1 MDEAWY
7 PSSGLE
13 QYMQHLL
20 KYPPSGDSANN
31 VLGEKKIA
39 FVPTMGALHQGHISL
54 VKEAKSL
61 ADQVVMSIFVN
72 PTQFES
78 VEDLAKYPRT
88 LNADIQLAEAAG
100 VDLLWTPDV
109 SEIYPDKYKLIDAG
123 ELGRIYEGHSRAGHF
138 DGVLTVVN
146 RLFEIVKPD
155 YAIFGEKDF
164 QQLFLIKEFSKRA
177 HPGIEIISGKTIRE
191 DSGLALSSR
200 NVRLSPEEKNSAL
213 VISRALEIGSKQQS
227 YAEIK
232 SSVLAELATEIDFKL
247 DYFAI
252 VNPKSLLEVDQS
264 HIGPV
269 QLLLAGWVGSVRL
282 IDNFAAVVGPEGRG
296 N

>member
-1 MDEAWY
+1 
-7 PSSGLE
+7 
-13 QYMQHLL
+13 MQHLL
-20 KYPPSGDSANN
+20 KYPLNGGSAIDGM
-31 VLGEKKIA
+31 GEKKIA

-61 ADQVVMSIFVN
+61 ADEVVMSIFVN

-88 LNADIQLAEAAG
+88 LNADIQLAESAG
-100 VDLLWTPDV
+100 VDFLWTPDV

-213 VISRALEIGSKQQS
+213 VISRALEIGRKEQS

-232 SSVLAELATEIDFKL
+232 SSVLAELATEIDFRL

-264 HIGPV
+264 HTGPV

-282 IDNFAAVVGPEGRG
+282 IDNFAAAIGSEGRG

>member
-1 MDEAWY
+1 
-7 PSSGLE
+7 
-13 QYMQHLL
+13 MQHLL
-20 KYPPSGDSANN
+20 KYPPSGESANN

-54 VKEAKSL
+54 VREAKSL
-61 ADQVVMSIFVN
+61 ADEVVMSIFVN

-88 LNADIQLAEAAG
+88 LNADIQLAESAG
-100 VDLLWTPDV
+100 VDFLWTPDV

-164 QQLFLIKEFSKRA
+164 QQLFLIKEFSKRV

-213 VISRALEIGSKQQS
+213 VISRALEIGRKEQS

-264 HIGPV
+264 HTGPV

-282 IDNFAAVVGPEGRG
+282 IDNFAAVIGPEGRG

>member
-1 MDEAWY
+1 
-7 PSSGLE
+7 
-13 QYMQHLL
+13 MQHLL

-31 VLGEKKIA
+31 VLGDKKIA
-39 FVPTMGALHQGHISL
+39 FVPTMGALHEGHISL
-54 VKEAKSL
+54 IKEAKNL
-61 ADQVVMSIFVN
+61 AEQVVMSIFIN

-88 LNADIQLAEAAG
+88 LNEDIQLAEAAG

-146 RLFEIVKPD
+146 RLFEIVKPE

-164 QQLFLIKEFSKRA
+164 QQLFLIKEFSKKA
-177 HPGIEIISGKTIRE
+177 HPEIEIISGRTIRE
-191 DSGLALSSR
+191 VSGLALSSR

-213 VISRALEIGSKQQS
+213 VISRALEMGSKKQS
-227 YAEIK
+227 YSEIK
-232 SSVLAELATEIDFKL
+232 SSVLAELATEIDFKM

-264 HIGPV
+264 HSGPV

>member
-1 MDEAWY
+1 
-7 PSSGLE
+7 
-13 QYMQHLL
+13 MQHLL
-20 KYPPSGDSANN
+20 KYPPSGESANN

-88 LNADIQLAEAAG
+88 LDADIQLAEAAG

-227 YAEIK
+227 YVEIK

-282 IDNFAAVVGPEGRG
+282 IDNFATVVGPEGRG

>member
-1 MDEAWY
+1 
-7 PSSGLE
+7 
-13 QYMQHLL
+13 MQHLL
-20 KYPPSGDSANN
+20 KYPLSGESANN

-232 SSVLAELATEIDFKL
+232 SRVLAELFTEIDFKL

-269 QLLLAGWVGSVRL
+269 QLLVAGWVGSVRL
-282 IDNFAAVVGPEGRG
+282 IDNFAAVIGPEGRG

>member
-1 MDEAWY
+1 
-7 PSSGLE
+7 
-13 QYMQHLL
+13 MQHLL
-20 KYPPSGDSANN
+20 KYPPSGESANN

-61 ADQVVMSIFVN
+61 ADEVVMSIFVN

-88 LNADIQLAEAAG
+88 LNADIQLAESAG
-100 VDLLWTPDV
+100 VDFLWTPDV

-213 VISRALEIGSKQQS
+213 VISRALEIGRKEQS

-264 HIGPV
+264 HTGPV

-282 IDNFAAVVGPEGRG
+282 IDNFAAVIGPEGRG

>member
-1 MDEAWY
+1 
-7 PSSGLE
+7 
-13 QYMQHLL
+13 MQHLL
-20 KYPPSGDSANN
+20 KYPLSGESANH

-61 ADQVVMSIFVN
+61 ADEVVMSIFVN

-88 LNADIQLAEAAG
+88 LNADIQLAESAG
-100 VDLLWTPDV
+100 VDFLWTPDV

-213 VISRALEIGSKQQS
+213 VISRALEIGRKEQS

-232 SSVLAELATEIDFKL
+232 SSVLAELATEIDFRL

-282 IDNFAAVVGPEGRG
+282 IDNFAAVIGPEGRG

>member
-1 MDEAWY
+1 
-7 PSSGLE
+7 
-13 QYMQHLL
+13 MQHLL
-20 KYPPSGDSANN
+20 KYPPSGESANN

-61 ADQVVMSIFVN
+61 ADEVVMSIFVN

-88 LNADIQLAEAAG
+88 LNADIQLAESAG
-100 VDLLWTPDV
+100 VDFLWTPDV

-213 VISRALEIGSKQQS
+213 VISRALEIGRKEQS
-227 YAEIK
+227 YAEVK

-264 HIGPV
+264 HTGPV

-282 IDNFAAVVGPEGRG
+282 IDNFAAVIGPEGRG

>member
-1 MDEAWY
+1 
-7 PSSGLE
+7 
-13 QYMQHLL
+13 MQHLL
-20 KYPPSGDSANN
+20 KYPPSGESANN
-31 VLGEKKIA
+31 LLGEKKIA

-61 ADQVVMSIFVN
+61 ADEVVMSIFVN

-88 LNADIQLAEAAG
+88 LNADIQLAESAG
-100 VDLLWTPDV
+100 VDFLWTPDV

-213 VISRALEIGSKQQS
+213 VISRALEIGRKEQS

-232 SSVLAELATEIDFKL
+232 SSVLAELATEIDFRL

-264 HIGPV
+264 HTGPV

-282 IDNFAAVVGPEGRG
+282 IDNFAAVIGPEGRG

>member
-1 MDEAWY
+1 
-7 PSSGLE
+7 
-13 QYMQHLL
+13 MQHLL

-31 VLGEKKIA
+31 VLGDKKIA
-39 FVPTMGALHQGHISL
+39 FVPTMGALHEGHISL
-54 VKEAKSL
+54 IKEAKNL
-61 ADQVVMSIFVN
+61 AEQVVMSIFIN

-88 LNADIQLAEAAG
+88 LNEDIQLAEAAG

-109 SEIYPDKYKLIDAG
+109 SGIYPDKYKLIDAG

-146 RLFEIVKPD
+146 RLFEIVKPE

-164 QQLFLIKEFSKRA
+164 QQLFLIKEFSKKA
-177 HPGIEIISGKTIRE
+177 HPEIEIISGRTIRE
-191 DSGLALSSR
+191 VSGLALSSR

-213 VISRALEIGSKQQS
+213 VISRALEMGSKKQS
-227 YAEIK
+227 YSEVK

-264 HIGPV
+264 HSGPV

>member
-1 MDEAWY
+1 
-7 PSSGLE
+7 
-13 QYMQHLL
+13 MQHLL
-20 KYPPSGDSANN
+20 EYPLSGHIANN

-61 ADQVVMSIFVN
+61 ADKVVMSIFVN

-88 LNADIQLAEAAG
+88 LNADIQLAESAG

-123 ELGRIYEGHSRAGHF
+123 EHGRIYEGHSRAGHF

-146 RLFEIVKPD
+146 RLFEIVKPN

-177 HPGIEIISGKTIRE
+177 HPKIEIISGRTIRE

-200 NVRLSPEEKNSAL
+200 NVRLSPEETNSAL
-213 VISRALEIGSKQQS
+213 VISRALVMGSKKQS
-227 YAEIK
+227 YLEIK

-282 IDNFAAVVGPEGRG
+282 IDNFAAVIEPEGRG

>member
-1 MDEAWY
+1 
-7 PSSGLE
+7 
-13 QYMQHLL
+13 MQHLL
-20 KYPPSGDSANN
+20 KYPLSGDSANN

-264 HIGPV
+264 HTGPV

-282 IDNFAAVVGPEGRG
+282 IDNFAAVIGPEGRG

>member
-1 MDEAWY
+1 
-7 PSSGLE
+7 
-13 QYMQHLL
+13 MQHLL

-31 VLGEKKIA
+31 VLGDKKIA
-39 FVPTMGALHQGHISL
+39 FVPTMGALHEGHISL
-54 VKEAKSL
+54 VNEAKNL
-61 ADQVVMSIFVN
+61 AEQVVMSILIN

-88 LNADIQLAEAAG
+88 INEDIQLAEAAG

-146 RLFEIVKPD
+146 RLFEIVKPE

-164 QQLFLIKEFSKRA
+164 QQLFLIKEFSKKA
-177 HPGIEIISGKTIRE
+177 HPEIEIISGRTIIE
-191 DSGLALSSR
+191 VSGFALSSR

-213 VISRALEIGSKQQS
+213 VISRALEMGSKKQS
-227 YAEIK
+227 YSEIK
-232 SSVLAELATEIDFKL
+232 SSVLAELATEIDFKM

-264 HIGPV
+264 HSGPV

>member
-1 MDEAWY
+1 
-7 PSSGLE
+7 
-13 QYMQHLL
+13 MQHLL
-20 KYPPSGDSANN
+20 KYPPSGGSTNN
-31 VLGEKKIA
+31 VMGEKKIA
-39 FVPTMGALHQGHISL
+39 FVPTMGALHQGHLSL
-54 VKEAKSL
+54 VKEAKTL

-88 LNADIQLAEAAG
+88 LSEDILLAEAAG
-100 VDLLWTPDV
+100 VDILWTPDV

-123 ELGRIYEGHSRAGHF
+123 ELGRIYEGHTRAGHF

-146 RLFEIVKPD
+146 QLFEIVKPE

-164 QQLFLIKEFSKRA
+164 QQLFLLREFSKRT
-177 HPGIEIISGKTIRE
+177 HPEIEIVSGKTIRE
-191 DSGLALSSR
+191 NSGLAMSSR
-200 NVRLSPEEKNSAL
+200 NVRLSPEQVNSAL
-213 VISRALEIGSKQQS
+213 VISRALDKAGKKQS
-227 YAEIK
+227 YAEMK
-232 SSVLAELATEIDFKL
+232 STALAELATELDFKL

-252 VNPKSLLEVDQS
+252 VNPKSLLEVDES

-282 IDNFAAVVGPEGRG
+282 IDNLAAVIDSEGRG
-296 N
+296 K

>member
-1 MDEAWY
+1 
-7 PSSGLE
+7 
-13 QYMQHLL
+13 MQHLL
-20 KYPPSGDSANN
+20 KYPLSGESANN

-282 IDNFAAVVGPEGRG
+282 IDNFAAVIGPEGRG

>member
-1 MDEAWY
+1 
-7 PSSGLE
+7 
-13 QYMQHLL
+13 MQHLL
-20 KYPPSGDSANN
+20 KYPPSGESANN

-232 SSVLAELATEIDFKL
+232 SRVLAELATEIDFKL

-282 IDNFAAVVGPEGRG
+282 IDNFAAVIGPEGRG

>member
-1 MDEAWY
+1 
-7 PSSGLE
+7 
-13 QYMQHLL
+13 MQHLL
-20 KYPPSGDSANN
+20 KYPPSGESANN
-31 VLGEKKIA
+31 LLGEKKIA

-213 VISRALEIGSKQQS
+213 VISRALEIGRKEQS

-282 IDNFAAVVGPEGRG
+282 IDNFAAVIGPEGRG

>member
-1 MDEAWY
+1 
-7 PSSGLE
+7 
-13 QYMQHLL
+13 MQHLL
-20 KYPPSGDSANN
+20 KYPPSGESANN

-61 ADQVVMSIFVN
+61 ADEVVMSIFVN

-88 LNADIQLAEAAG
+88 LNADIQLAESAG
-100 VDLLWTPDV
+100 VDFLWTPDV

-164 QQLFLIKEFSKRA
+164 QQLFLIKEFSKRV

-213 VISRALEIGSKQQS
+213 VISRALEIGRKEQS

-232 SSVLAELATEIDFKL
+232 SSVLAELATEIDFRL

-282 IDNFAAVVGPEGRG
+282 IDNFAAAIGSEGRG

>member
-1 MDEAWY
+1 
-7 PSSGLE
+7 
-13 QYMQHLL
+13 MQHLL
-20 KYPPSGDSANN
+20 KYPLSGESANN

-61 ADQVVMSIFVN
+61 ADEVVMSIFVN

-88 LNADIQLAEAAG
+88 LNADIQLAEAAE

-232 SSVLAELATEIDFKL
+232 SRVLAELFTEIDFKL

>member
-1 MDEAWY
+1 M
-7 PSSGLE
+7 
-13 QYMQHLL
+13 
-20 KYPPSGDSANN
+20 
-31 VLGEKKIA
+31 GEKKIA

-61 ADQVVMSIFVN
+61 ADEVVMSIFVN

-88 LNADIQLAEAAG
+88 LNADIQLAESAG
-100 VDLLWTPDV
+100 VNFLWTPDV
-109 SEIYPDKYKLIDAG
+109 FEIYPDKYKLIDAG

-213 VISRALEIGSKQQS
+213 VISRALEIGRKEQS

-264 HIGPV
+264 HTGPV

-282 IDNFAAVVGPEGRG
+282 IDNFAAVIGPEGRG

>member
-1 MDEAWY
+1 
-7 PSSGLE
+7 
-13 QYMQHLL
+13 MQHLL
-20 KYPPSGDSANN
+20 KYPPSGESANN

-61 ADQVVMSIFVN
+61 ADEVVMSIFVN

-88 LNADIQLAEAAG
+88 LNADIQLAESAG
-100 VDLLWTPDV
+100 VDFLWTPDV

-164 QQLFLIKEFSKRA
+164 QQLFLIKEFSKRV

-213 VISRALEIGSKQQS
+213 VISRALEIGRKEQS

-264 HIGPV
+264 HTGPV

-282 IDNFAAVVGPEGRG
+282 IDNFAAAIGSEGRG

>member
-1 MDEAWY
+1 
-7 PSSGLE
+7 
-13 QYMQHLL
+13 MQHLL
-20 KYPPSGDSANN
+20 KYPLSGESANH

-61 ADQVVMSIFVN
+61 ADEVVMSIFVN

-88 LNADIQLAEAAG
+88 LNADIQLAESAG
-100 VDLLWTPDV
+100 VDFLWTPDV

-213 VISRALEIGSKQQS
+213 VISRALEIGRKEQS

-264 HIGPV
+264 HTGPV

-282 IDNFAAVVGPEGRG
+282 IDNFAAEIGSEGRG

>member
-1 MDEAWY
+1 
-7 PSSGLE
+7 
-13 QYMQHLL
+13 MQHLL
-20 KYPPSGDSANN
+20 EYPLSGHIANN

-61 ADQVVMSIFVN
+61 ADKVVMSIFVN

-88 LNADIQLAEAAG
+88 LNADIQLAESAG

-146 RLFEIVKPD
+146 RLFEIVKPN

-177 HPGIEIISGKTIRE
+177 HPKIEIISGRTIRE

-200 NVRLSPEEKNSAL
+200 NVRLSPEETNSAL
-213 VISRALEIGSKQQS
+213 VISRALVMGSKKQS
-227 YAEIK
+227 YLEIK

-282 IDNFAAVVGPEGRG
+282 IDNFAAVIEPEGRG

>member
-1 MDEAWY
+1 
-7 PSSGLE
+7 
-13 QYMQHLL
+13 MQHLL
-20 KYPPSGDSANN
+20 KYPLSGESANH

-39 FVPTMGALHQGHISL
+39 FVPTMGALHQGHLSL

-61 ADQVVMSIFVN
+61 ADEVVMSIFVN

-88 LNADIQLAEAAG
+88 LNADIQLAESAG
-100 VDLLWTPDV
+100 VDFLWTPDV

-164 QQLFLIKEFSKRA
+164 QQLFLIKEFSKRV

-213 VISRALEIGSKQQS
+213 VISRALEIGRKEQS

-264 HIGPV
+264 HTGPV

-282 IDNFAAVVGPEGRG
+282 IDNFAAVIWPEGRG

>member
-1 MDEAWY
+1 
-7 PSSGLE
+7 
-13 QYMQHLL
+13 MQHLL
-20 KYPPSGDSANN
+20 KYPLSGESANH

-88 LNADIQLAEAAG
+88 LNADIQLAESAG
-100 VDLLWTPDV
+100 VDFLWTPDV

-213 VISRALEIGSKQQS
+213 VISRALEIGRKEQS

-264 HIGPV
+264 HTGPV

-282 IDNFAAVVGPEGRG
+282 IDNFAAVIGPEGRG

>member
-1 MDEAWY
+1 
-7 PSSGLE
+7 
-13 QYMQHLL
+13 MQHLL

-61 ADQVVMSIFVN
+61 ADEVVMSIFVN

-88 LNADIQLAEAAG
+88 LNADIQLAESAG
-100 VDLLWTPDV
+100 VDFLWTPDV

-164 QQLFLIKEFSKRA
+164 QQLFLIKEFSKRV

-213 VISRALEIGSKQQS
+213 VISRALEIGRKEQS

-264 HIGPV
+264 HTGPV

-282 IDNFAAVVGPEGRG
+282 IDNFAAVIGPEGRG

>member
-1 MDEAWY
+1 
-7 PSSGLE
+7 
-13 QYMQHLL
+13 MQHLL

-61 ADQVVMSIFVN
+61 AGQVVMSIFVN

-232 SSVLAELATEIDFKL
+232 SRVRAELFTEIDFKL

>member
-1 MDEAWY
+1 
-7 PSSGLE
+7 
-13 QYMQHLL
+13 MQHLL
-20 KYPPSGDSANN
+20 KYPPSDDSANI

-88 LNADIQLAEAAG
+88 LNADIQLAEASG
-100 VDLLWTPDV
+100 VDFLWTPDV

-200 NVRLSPEEKNSAL
+200 NIRLSPEEKNSAL
-213 VISRALEIGSKQQS
+213 VIYRALEFGSKKQS
-227 YAEIK
+227 YGEIK

-269 QLLLAGWVGSVRL
+269 QLLLAGWGGSVRL
-282 IDNFAAVVGPEGRG
+282 IDNFAAVIGPEGRG

>member
-1 MDEAWY
+1 
-7 PSSGLE
+7 
-13 QYMQHLL
+13 MQHLL
-20 KYPPSGDSANN
+20 KYPLSGESANN

-232 SSVLAELATEIDFKL
+232 SRVLAELATEIDFKL

-282 IDNFAAVVGPEGRG
+282 IDNFAAAIGPEGRG

>member
-1 MDEAWY
+1 
-7 PSSGLE
+7 
-13 QYMQHLL
+13 MQHLL
-20 KYPPSGDSANN
+20 KYPLSGESANN

-213 VISRALEIGSKQQS
+213 IISRALEIGSKQQS

-282 IDNFAAVVGPEGRG
+282 IDNFAAVIGPEGRG

>member
-1 MDEAWY
+1 
-7 PSSGLE
+7 
-13 QYMQHLL
+13 MQHLL
-20 KYPPSGDSANN
+20 KYPLSGESANH

-61 ADQVVMSIFVN
+61 ADEVVMSIFVN

-88 LNADIQLAEAAG
+88 LNADIQLAESAG
-100 VDLLWTPDV
+100 VDFLWTPDV

-146 RLFEIVKPD
+146 RLFEIIKPD

-213 VISRALEIGSKQQS
+213 VISRALEIGRKEQS

-264 HIGPV
+264 HTGPV

-282 IDNFAAVVGPEGRG
+282 IDNFVAVIGPEGRG

>member
-1 MDEAWY
+1 
-7 PSSGLE
+7 
-13 QYMQHLL
+13 MQHLL
-20 KYPPSGDSANN
+20 KYPPSGESANN

-54 VKEAKSL
+54 VQEAKSL

-232 SSVLAELATEIDFKL
+232 SRVLAELFTEIDFKL

-264 HIGPV
+264 HTGPV

>member
-1 MDEAWY
+1 
-7 PSSGLE
+7 
-13 QYMQHLL
+13 MQHLL

-232 SSVLAELATEIDFKL
+232 SRVLAELSTEIDFKL

>member
-1 MDEAWY
+1 
-7 PSSGLE
+7 
-13 QYMQHLL
+13 MQHLL

-31 VLGEKKIA
+31 VLGDKKIA
-39 FVPTMGALHQGHISL
+39 FVPTMGALHEGHISL
-54 VKEAKSL
+54 IKEAKNL
-61 ADQVVMSIFVN
+61 AEQVVMSIFIN

-88 LNADIQLAEAAG
+88 LNEDIQLAEAAG

-146 RLFEIVKPD
+146 RLFEIVKPE

-164 QQLFLIKEFSKRA
+164 QQLFLIKEFSKKA
-177 HPGIEIISGKTIRE
+177 HPEIEIISGRTIRE
-191 DSGLALSSR
+191 VSGLALSSR

-213 VISRALEIGSKQQS
+213 VISRALEMGSKKQS
-227 YAEIK
+227 YSEVK
-232 SSVLAELATEIDFKL
+232 SSVLAELATEIDFKM

-264 HIGPV
+264 HSGPV

>member
-1 MDEAWY
+1 
-7 PSSGLE
+7 
-13 QYMQHLL
+13 MQHLL
-20 KYPPSGDSANN
+20 EYPLSGHIANN

-61 ADQVVMSIFVN
+61 ADTVVMSIFVN

-88 LNADIQLAEAAG
+88 LNADIQLAESAG

-146 RLFEIVKPD
+146 RLFEIVKPN

-177 HPGIEIISGKTIRE
+177 HPKIEIISGRTIRE

-200 NVRLSPEEKNSAL
+200 NVRLSPEETNSAH
-213 VISRALEIGSKQQS
+213 VISRALVMGSKKQS
-227 YAEIK
+227 YLEIK

-264 HIGPV
+264 HTGPV

-282 IDNFAAVVGPEGRG
+282 IDNFAAVIAPEGRG
-296 N
+296 E

>member
-1 MDEAWY
+1 
-7 PSSGLE
+7 
-13 QYMQHLL
+13 MQHLL
-20 KYPPSGDSANN
+20 KYPPSGESANN

-88 LNADIQLAEAAG
+88 LNADIQLGEAAG

-232 SSVLAELATEIDFKL
+232 SRVLAELFTEIDFKL

-264 HIGPV
+264 HTGPV